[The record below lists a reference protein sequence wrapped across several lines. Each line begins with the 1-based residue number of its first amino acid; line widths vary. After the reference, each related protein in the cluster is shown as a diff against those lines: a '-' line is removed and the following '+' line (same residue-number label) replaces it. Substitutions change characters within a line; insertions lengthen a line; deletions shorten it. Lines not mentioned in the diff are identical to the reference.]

1 MKISSGIE
9 GLDKLMMGGFLKGRA
24 YYIKGESGTGRTT
37 LGLQFLIEGAKK
49 GERVLF
55 ITLTESAEYIKENSK
70 NLFLEIEGIDFL
82 DLTPS
87 SEYYRS
93 AYDIFHPGEVERER
107 IFEEI
112 MRKVEEIKPQ
122 RVFIDSISEFRRLVP
137 DAFVHKRQVISFIKF
152 LNSIGATV
160 LFTSE
165 TTQETPDQDLEF
177 IADGIIELK
186 RDENGLKITVRKTR
200 GSDFISGWHR
210 MEIGEEGIKICLF

>member
-1 MKISSGIE
+1 MKISSGIKE
-9 GLDKLMMGGFLKGRA
+9 LDKLMMGGFLKGRS

-55 ITLTESAEYIKENSK
+55 ITLTESAEYIKEDSK
-70 NLFLEIEGIDFL
+70 NLFLDIEGIDFL

-87 SEYYRS
+87 SDYYKGT
-93 AYDIFHPGEVERER
+93 YDIFHPGEVERER

-112 MRKVEEIKPQ
+112 TRKVEEIKPQ

-137 DAFVHKRQVISFIKF
+137 NAFVHKRQVISFIKF

-165 TTQETPDQDLEF
+165 T
-177 IADGIIELK
+177 
-186 RDENGLKITVRKTR
+186 
-200 GSDFISGWHR
+200 
-210 MEIGEEGIKICLF
+210 

>member
-1 MKISSGIE
+1 MMKISTGIE

-87 SEYYRS
+87 SDYYKG

-112 MRKVEEIKPQ
+112 TRKVEEIKPQ

-137 DAFVHKRQVISFIKF
+137 NAFVHK
-152 LNSIGATV
+152 
-160 LFTSE
+160 
-165 TTQETPDQDLEF
+165 
-177 IADGIIELK
+177 
-186 RDENGLKITVRKTR
+186 
-200 GSDFISGWHR
+200 
-210 MEIGEEGIKICLF
+210 